1 MSWCVCC
8 RIMSYRRRPR
18 TKVYDCN
25 FNIGESY
32 YKPVMDS
39 LDRKYS
45 ARGGDPVLPLEREG
59 TPSSR
64 LSKLLGDREGTPS
77 SRAGKLL
84 AEMESNGVD
93 SFRSKA
99 SRASA
104 QDDDDAAIDAEFEET
119 MKRIKASRA
128 ARNAEVE
135 NEFDSFASKRKLNI
149 ADQLLDSVGLNSRTQ
164 KAIEDD
170 VIYKSKRTA
179 ARKFLEDEDDHT
191 MSKWTAVRPG
201 AKALQDAEEAVDEV
215 SATARARKSRA
226 RLQDIDAELEE
237 LAAKG
242 AARQKRIVELRAL
255 VNEDEHQNS
264 SSSSSLKVTKRVSVK
279 SSSEKK
285 QVTF

>member
-1 MSWCVCC
+1 MGNSFCC
-8 RIMSYRRRPR
+8 RTMSYRRRPR

-45 ARGGDPVLPLEREG
+45 GRASADPVMPLEREG
-59 TPSSR
+59 TPTSR

-77 SRAGKLL
+77 SRANKMF
-84 AEMESNGVD
+84 AELETNGVD
-93 SFRSKA
+93 SFRSKS
-99 SRASA
+99 SRA
-104 QDDDDAAIDAEFEET
+104 QDDDDAAIDAEFEDT
-119 MKRIKASRA
+119 MKRIRASRA
-128 ARNAEVE
+128 QRNAELE
-135 NEFDSFASKRKLNI
+135 EEFDSFASKRKLNI

-170 VIYKSKRTA
+170 VIFKQKRSA
-179 ARKFLEDEDDHT
+179 ARKFLEDEDDH
-191 MSKWTAVRPG
+191 MVAKWTAVRPG
-201 AKALQDAEEAVDEV
+201 AKALQDAEDAVDEV
-215 SATARARKSRA
+215 SASARARKSRA

-242 AARQKRIVELRAL
+242 AARQKRITELRAL
-255 VNEDEHQNS
+255 VGEDDTS
-264 SSSSSLKVTKRVSVK
+264 SHSSSLKVTKRVSVK

-285 QVTF
+285 QVSF